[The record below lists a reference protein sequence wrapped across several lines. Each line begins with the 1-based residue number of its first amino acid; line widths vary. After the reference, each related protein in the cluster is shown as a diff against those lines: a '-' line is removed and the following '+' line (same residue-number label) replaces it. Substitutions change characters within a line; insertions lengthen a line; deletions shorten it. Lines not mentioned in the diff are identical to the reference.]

1 MHVDIILNEF
11 CSVAEA
17 AELSV
22 LAESYGARAVWSAS
36 YGSERDPF
44 LVLARAAAVTKRVRL
59 GPLAVSPMEMHPLI
73 MCNALLTLNEM
84 CSGRATIT
92 VGGGGGVL
100 QSMGMTRTRVAK
112 SIIDC
117 LEILRAAISNDV
129 VNYPGEIYKVAGYQP
144 RSWATDTPPEIY
156 VGAERPRNIFTAT
169 RLADGI
175 MRSDLSPDMMRETI
189 AHIKEGLATHGRAGE
204 PFGISNF
211 WAWHIKA
218 DKAEAEY
225 EARRELILRGM
236 LQPHHT
242 DVYLSQEDSDLV
254 QEQKGAF
261 WKALLTRSGKIEG
274 IPESIVT
281 TLIDKMSSTGDLND
295 LDREIERMMEFKAAG
310 LTEIALRVHDDPAAA
325 IKLIGEHVIPA
336 VQ

>member
-11 CSVAEA
+11 ASVAEA

-22 LAESYGARAVWSAS
+22 LAESYGARAVWSSS
-36 YGSERDPF
+36 YGSDRSPF
-44 LVLARAAAVTKRVRL
+44 LVLARAAAVTKHVRL
-59 GPLAVSPMEMHPLI
+59 GPLAVSPMEMHPLL
-73 MCNALLTLNEM
+73 MCNTLLTLNEM
-84 CSGRATIT
+84 CGGRATIT

-100 QSMGMTRTRVAK
+100 QTMGLTRTRVAK
-112 SIIDC
+112 SVTDC
-117 LEILRAAISNDV
+117 LEILRAALSGDV
-129 VNYPGEIYKVAGYQP
+129 VNYPGEIYKVVAYHPG
-144 RSWATDTPPEIY
+144 RWATDTPPEIY

-175 MRSDLSPDMMRETI
+175 MRSDLTPDMMRETI
-189 AHIKEGLATHGRAGE
+189 AHIEAGLATHGRTGK

-211 WAWHIKA
+211 WAWHIKK

-225 EARRELILRGM
+225 EARRELILRGL
-236 LQPHHT
+236 LQTHHT
-242 DVYLSQEDSDLV
+242 EVHLSQADSDLV
-254 QEQKGAF
+254 QEKKGAF
-261 WKALLTRSGKIEG
+261 WKAYFTRSGKIEG
-274 IPESIVT
+274 IPEAIVT

-295 LDREIERMMEFKAAG
+295 LEREIERMREFKAAG
-310 LTEIALRVHDDPAAA
+310 LTEIALRVHDDPVAS